1 MISNFEIRISSL
13 AVTFPRAASGFNCMA
28 DFLPILLFVIVAAAV
43 SCAMLIGPRLLA
55 PRKRTAV
62 KEMPYESGMDPIH
75 DTRRRFAVRFHL
87 VAIAFLVFDVE
98 LLFLYPWA
106 VALRQGNAVGNA
118 EWGMGN
124 GGQLANSPLTVGGVS
139 SAARGIDLAVSDGW
153 ISSRGLVF
161 AGAMVFIL
169 LVVLGFV
176 YDWRKGVFKWR

>member
-1 MISNFEIRISSL
+1 M
-13 AVTFPRAASGFNCMA
+13 AA
-28 DFLPILLFVIVAAAV
+28 FLPILLFVIVAALV
-43 SCAMLIGPRLLA
+43 SCGMLLGPRLIA

-106 VALRQGNAVGNA
+106 VATRHAETIDAGTGAVV
-118 EWGMGN
+118 
-124 GGQLANSPLTVGGVS
+124 Q
-139 SAARGIDLAVSDGW
+139 AARGFDLAVADGW
-153 ISSRGLVF
+153 VSSRGLVF

>member
-1 MISNFEIRISSL
+1 
-13 AVTFPRAASGFNCMA
+13 MA
-28 DFLPILLFVIVAAAV
+28 DFLPILLFVLIAAAV
-43 SCAMLIGPRLLA
+43 SCAMITAPRLLA

-75 DTRRRFAVRFHL
+75 DARRRFAVRFHL

-106 VALRQGNAVGNA
+106 VAMRHA
-118 EWGMGN
+118 ETADP
-124 GGQLANSPLTVGGVS
+124 QSSPTAT
-139 SAARGIDLAVSDGW
+139 AARGLDLAVANGW
-153 ISSRGLVF
+153 IANRGLIF

-176 YDWRKGVFKWR
+176 YDWRKGVFRWR